1 VILWGKTKD
10 GKRRWW
16 CKNCQRSFVWKKEKS
31 GHKRWMTDWIS
42 GLIVA
47 QIAVKYRKSASTIQR
62 EINELL
68 SGPPGI
74 EIKPNKEAHLLVDG
88 TYFKRQNCLTVYF
101 DDNLKYFQLCRYSKN
116 ENKDEIEKDF
126 RMLKRAGVIISSV
139 TADGKNAV
147 KSALKKVF
155 PSAKF
160 QRCLVH
166 IQRYAETYITQ
177 RPKTTAGIELKEI
190 VSTINQIDDELSR
203 MTFVGKIDDWKRR
216 HHNFLKERTTNEEG
230 HGWWYTHRNLRRVV
244 YHIDHALP
252 DMFHYLNDPKT
263 PKDTNGLEGRF
274 TDLKHKFRTH
284 KGLRKTR
291 RENYLK
297 WYIFTK
303 NLNKKR

>member
-1 VILWGKTKD
+1 MILWGKTKD
-10 GKRRWW
+10 GKRRWR

-31 GHKRWMTDWIS
+31 GHKKWMLDWIS
-42 GLIVA
+42 GMTVE
-47 QIAVKYRKSASTIQR
+47 QISAKYRESVSTVKR
-62 EINELL
+62 EINGLL
-68 SGPPGI
+68 IDPPP
-74 EIKPNKEAHLLVDG
+74 IKISPNEDAHLLVDG
-88 TYFKRQNCLTVYF
+88 TYFKRENCLTVYF
-101 DDNLKYFQLCRYSKN
+101 DHDLKHFQLCRYSRS

-126 RMLKRAGVIISSV
+126 RTLKRGGVDILSV

-155 PSAKF
+155 PNAKF

-177 RPKTTAGIELKEI
+177 RPKTVAGIELKELAGA
-190 VSTINQIDDELSR
+190 INQIDDELSR
-203 MTFVGKIDDWKRR
+203 MTFVGRFDDWKRR
-216 HHNFLKERTTNEEG
+216 HHNFLKERTTKEDG
-230 HGWWYTHRNLRRVV
+230 HGWWYTHRNLRRVI

-252 DMFHYLNDPKT
+252 DMFNYLDNKKI

-284 KGLRKTR
+284 KGLKKTK

-303 NLNKKR
+303 NLN